1 MKFEIIEVALANG
14 DFVSHDVEAN
24 GPVEAMANLFDE
36 VDSEM
41 IKYLEKNIKNVRE
54 NEWKDKGEEF
64 LYIIRLVK

>member
-41 IKYLEKNIKNVRE
+41 IKYLEKNIKNIRE